1 MNNAVDYIRILGSAE
16 FDHRAPEWLVHTP
29 KSDVMLTPL
38 GGAVLVRLGSMT
50 AQTLQRWS
58 TSSIDGNACLQP
70 EALPTVHPG
79 LKSEVLYSVG
89 MHAEAQL
96 LLESSKRA
104 RDYALALVG
113 VQHYGAWRAAEF
125 REFQTLARSINA
137 AEACF
142 DILAELGIGP
152 AR

>member
-58 TSSIDGNACLQP
+58 TSSINAGACLQP
-70 EALPTVHPG
+70 ELLQTVHPG
-79 LKSEVLYSVG
+79 LKAEVLYSVG
-89 MHAEAQL
+89 MHAEAHL
-96 LLESSKRA
+96 VLESSKRS
-104 RDYALALVG
+104 RDYAVALVG
-113 VQHYGAWRAAEF
+113 VQHNGAWRAAELS
-125 REFQTLARSINA
+125 EFQSLARSINA
-137 AEACF
+137 KSACL
-142 DILAELGIGP
+142 DVLVELGIGP